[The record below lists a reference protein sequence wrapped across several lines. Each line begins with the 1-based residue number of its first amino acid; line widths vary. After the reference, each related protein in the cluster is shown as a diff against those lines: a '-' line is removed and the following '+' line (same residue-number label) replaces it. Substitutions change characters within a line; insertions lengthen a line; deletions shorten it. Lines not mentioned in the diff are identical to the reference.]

1 MSLAALA
8 AAHLGI
14 VKLGSHFLGG
24 PLAQELDPALGEVS
38 GQLVAA
44 LRLFLQ
50 VWRKKLNI

>member
-50 VWRKKLNI
+50 VWRKN